1 MNKTDFMNKLQS
13 SLSDYGVADTREIL
27 LDFEQHF
34 EDGRAAGETE
44 DMVCEK
50 LGDPVEIAKQY
61 IPDGDISVE
70 EVKAAPKAEEP
81 SAFDSNNYTGAG
93 YAQTNTSQTNT
104 AQQTGYTQTDSNG
117 MYTYNTP
124 PYSQPQQQYQPQG
137 FEHSGG
143 AIVGV
148 LATDLLVFS
157 WALPAL
163 VGLIF
168 ALYGI
173 TIGIGGAGVVTFIA
187 GILMSFMDTSTWLF
201 TTLSPISTSLLGV
214 VMIAAIPLLVIGSIA
229 ATKGTINIFK
239 HIINWHSMTFA
250 GKKICTFKKKNNDGE
265 AL

>member
-61 IPDGDISVE
+61 IPDGEISVE
-70 EVKAAPKAEEP
+70 EVKTAPKAEEP
-81 SAFDSNNYTGAG
+81 SAFDSNSYTGAG
-93 YAQTNTSQTNT
+93 S
-104 AQQTGYTQTDSNG
+104 TQTDSNG
-117 MYTYNTP
+117 TYGSTP
-124 PYSQPQQQYQPQG
+124 PYTPPQQYQPQG
-137 FEHSGG
+137 FDPSGA

-148 LATDLLVFS
+148 LLVDLLVFT
-157 WALPAL
+157 WALPTL
-163 VGLIF
+163 VSLIIT
-168 ALYGI
+168 LYGV
-173 TIGIGGAGVVTFIA
+173 TVSIGGAGVLTFIG
-187 GILMSFMDTSTWLF
+187 GILMSFMDTTTWLF

-214 VMIAAIPLLVIGSIA
+214 VMIAAVPLLVIGSIA

-250 GKKICTFKKKNNDGE
+250 GKKICTFKKKNKNGE
-265 AL
+265 AA

>member
-34 EDGRAAGETE
+34 EDGKAAGETE

-70 EVKAAPKAEEP
+70 EVKTAPKAKEP
-81 SAFDSNNYTGAG
+81 SAFDSNSYTGAG
-93 YAQTNTSQTNT
+93 YAQQTNT

-124 PYSQPQQQYQPQG
+124 PYTQPQPQYQPQG
-137 FEHSGG
+137 FDPSGG

-148 LATDLLVFS
+148 LATDLFIFS

-163 VGLIF
+163 VSLIL
-168 ALYGI
+168 ALYGV
-173 TIGIGGAGVVTFIA
+173 TISIGGAGVVVFIA
-187 GILMSFMDTSTWLF
+187 GILMGFMDTSTWLF

-214 VMIAAIPLLVIGSIA
+214 VMIAAVPLLVIASIA

-250 GKKICTFKKKNNDGE
+250 GKKICTFKKKNNNGE
-265 AL
+265 AA